1 MKVSGP
7 TGPSAS
13 GGARPAASSGSAT
26 PFKPIMADALSGPSG
41 AASATG
47 VTRVSSL
54 DALMALQ
61 EVGGPMERR
70 RRAVGRA
77 TQILDALDTM
87 KADLLAGTLSPT
99 ALGAL
104 SQAVRDQRAL
114 TDDPRLEG
122 VLDEIETR
130 AAVELAKV
138 EVARA
143 AA

>member
-7 TGPSAS
+7 TGPSSS
-13 GGARPAASSGSAT
+13 GGVRSAASSGSAT
-26 PFKPIMADALSGPSG
+26 PFKPIVADALSGPSG
-41 AASATG
+41 AASASG

-61 EVGGPMERR
+61 EVGGPLERR

-77 TQILDALDTM
+77 TQILDALDTL
-87 KADLLAGTLSPT
+87 KADLLAGALSPT
-99 ALGAL
+99 ALAAL

-138 EVARA
+138 EMARA